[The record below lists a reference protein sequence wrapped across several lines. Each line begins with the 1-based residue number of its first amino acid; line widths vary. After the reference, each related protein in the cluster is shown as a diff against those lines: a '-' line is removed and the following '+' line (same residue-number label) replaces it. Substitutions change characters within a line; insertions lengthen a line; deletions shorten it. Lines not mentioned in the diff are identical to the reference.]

1 MSQILVDNNGFEAG
15 VFLSKQDWN
24 LVKSELSNWDKKLS
38 FFENGNLPT
47 FSKEFLN
54 NLDKSQNEP
63 LSESVNAKEF
73 IKKIRDKYA
82 L

>member
-1 MSQILVDNNGFEAG
+1 MSQVLIDNNGIEAG

-24 LVKSELSNWDKKLS
+24 LVKSEINNWDKKLS
-38 FFENGNLPT
+38 FFENENLPT
-47 FSKEFLN
+47 FSQEFLN
-54 NLDKSQNEP
+54 NLDKSQKEP

-73 IKKIRDKYA
+73 IKKIRNKYA